1 MNPTF
6 SEIDFYDYKIRMCTI
21 DGTKMYLV
29 SDLLRQYN
37 EKNGTNKRF
46 KKYLENKQAQE
57 VIEYMAKSVG
67 ENSPLRSEEGQNTV
81 GRNSDLPSK
90 EGQNEQNIGPRNS
103 EVQAKES
110 QNEQSTEI
118 GTILVGPNSA
128 LLKIGTIS
136 AEDGKWNISHVIQY
150 MTLPLS
156 GGANKG
162 YIVCEELLHACLE
175 WADPVFACAIY
186 RFLTQLRERDNEFLK
201 RQIDELIQQCKELKN
216 RYVPD
221 DDHWTYYLT
230 YKIENKT
237 VYLYSQFC
245 RMERWDIAYKE
256 IEKNGRHEL
265 YRLNRLPNGCIFRSM
280 AEKPLKEICEKYDGK
295 AESVCH
301 FSLPL
306 KNWVDKDK
314 RIMASIR
321 LQLKQVRIDLG
332 WRTDLNNLN
341 NE

>member
-6 SEIDFYDYKIRMCTI
+6 SEIDFYDYKIRMCEA

-37 EKNGTNKRF
+37 EKHGTNKRF
-46 KKYLENKQAQE
+46 FKYLENKQAQE

-67 ENSPLRSEEGQNTV
+67 
-81 GRNSDLPSK
+81 RNSALRFE
-90 EGQNEQNIGPRNS
+90 EGQNEQNTVPRNPVVPS
-103 EVQAKES
+103 NDE
-110 QNEQSTEI
+110 
-118 GTILVGPNSA
+118 
-128 LLKIGTIS
+128 
-136 AEDGKWNISHVIQY
+136 KWDIPHVIQY
-150 MTLPLS
+150 ITTS
-156 GGANKG
+156 SSVGANKG
-162 YIVCEELLHACLE
+162 YIVCEELLHACLM
-175 WADPVFACAIY
+175 WADPVFACDVY
-186 RFLTQLRERDNEFLK
+186 SFLTQLRERDNDYLK
-201 RQIDELIQQCKELKN
+201 RQIDELIQQCKDLKN

-314 RIMASIR
+314 QILASIR

>member
-6 SEIDFYDYKIRMCTI
+6 SEIDFYDYKIRMCESG
-21 DGTKMYLV
+21 GTKMYLV

-46 KKYLENKQAQE
+46 PDYLQNKQTQE
-57 VIEYMAKSVG
+57 LLQKRYEKCEV
-67 ENSPLRSEEGQNTV
+67 ENSPPHKIGAISV
-81 GRNSDLPSK
+81 SRNSEVLSK
-90 EGQNEQNIGPRNS
+90 EGQNEQNSERENS
-103 EVQAKES
+103 HAHYES
-110 QNEQSTEI
+110 PLNDEKWYI
-118 GTILVGPNSA
+118 PN
-128 LLKIGTIS
+128 
-136 AEDGKWNISHVIQY
+136 VIQY
-150 MTLPLS
+150 ITFS
-156 GGANKG
+156 HNIGDANQG
-162 YIVCEELLHACLE
+162 YIVCEELLHACLM
-175 WADPVFACAIY
+175 WADPDFAWDVY
-186 RFLTQLRERDNEFLK
+186 SFLTRLRERDNDYLK
-201 RQIDELIQQCKELKN
+201 RQIDELTQRCKDLKN

-230 YKIENKT
+230 YKIENRT

-256 IEKNGRHEL
+256 IEKDGRHEL

-280 AEKPLKEICEKYDGK
+280 AEKPLREICEKYDGK

-314 RIMASIR
+314 RILASIR

>member
-1 MNPTF
+1 MSSAPSFT
-6 SEIDFYDYKIRMCTI
+6 EIDFYDYKIRMCTI

-46 KKYLENKQAQE
+46 THYLENKQTQE
-57 VIEYMAKSVG
+57 LLRKQCEKTVG
-67 ENSPLRSEEGQNTV
+67 RNFALQSKEGQNTE
-81 GRNSDLPSK
+81 GRNSGFQSK
-90 EGQNEQNIGPRNS
+90 EGQNEH
-103 EVQAKES
+103 
-110 QNEQSTEI
+110 STENEAI
-118 GTILVGPNSA
+118 SVRENSP
-128 LLKIGTIS
+128 LLKIGAIS
-136 AEDGKWNISHVIQY
+136 AEDEKWDIPHMIQY
-150 MTLPLS
+150 VITPS
-156 GGANKG
+156 FGGANKG
-162 YIVCEELLHACLE
+162 YIVCEELLHDCLL
-175 WADPVFACAIY
+175 WTDRVFAWDIY
-186 RFLTQLRERDNEFLK
+186 SFLSDLQEQDNDYLK
-201 RQIDELIQQCKELKN
+201 RQIDELTQRCKDLKN

-230 YKIENKT
+230 YKIENRT

-256 IEKNGRHEL
+256 IEKDGRHEL

-280 AEKPLKEICEKYDGK
+280 AEKPLREICEKYDGK